1 MFYCCNH
8 ALSSPVLG
16 IDISYSYNNNNNNN
30 HSLSRQQLITII
42 QVTAIIPRTG
52 KDIHGSRSLYFGRL
66 ISALRKPYELLDPHC
81 IPANIARLIHGSISP
96 GNIHGISNTSTE

>member
-1 MFYCCNH
+1 VFYCCNH

-16 IDISYSYNNNNNNN
+16 IDISYSYTNNY
-30 HSLSRQQLITII
+30 SLSRQQLITII

-96 GNIHGISNTSTE
+96 GNMHGISNTSTE